1 MSSVETIDTERI
13 AHSPLGA
20 SGSGRWMNCPG
31 SIQLQKK
38 LGIFHTESG
47 FAAKEGTAAHEVLAQ
62 CLADGMKLEPLD
74 FLGRTV
80 VVEGTSFEVDQKM
93 VEALNVC
100 YNHVYENMKEARAM
114 GRIIS
119 YIEVSMQHSKHEL
132 MFGTTD
138 CAIVAIRDDGKVVI
152 WVNDL
157 KYGQG
162 IVVEP
167 TTSQIKYYATL
178 VADRLLKEEI
188 IQSYD
193 DIVLVYLTIMQP
205 RIPHTD
211 GLIRTKYLSGEQLYD
226 WYSEMLVPA
235 MKETENPDA
244 VLQMG
249 DWCTFCPVKT
259 HCPAM
264 ATAVVD
270 FSSAK
275 PPEEMDGDELGRAIM
290 KLDAIIKL
298 KERYEAVALKKA
310 MRGEKIYGKKLVK
323 QKANRKWREGI
334 AELMLIEQYGEEAY
348 TKKLKGIPDI
358 EKLPDGKTF
367 VAQYAFQPTDS
378 GLTLAPLSDNRKEA
392 KTLMAAFEDF
402 EDGFDG
408 LG

>member
-1 MSSVETIDTERI
+1 MSKTDTIDTERI
-13 AHSPLGA
+13 EHSPLGA

-38 LGIFHTESG
+38 LGIFQTESG

-74 FLGRTV
+74 FIGRTV

-100 YNHVYENMKEARAM
+100 YNHVYENMKMAHAK
-114 GRIIS
+114 GRIVS

-138 CAIVAIRDDGKVVI
+138 CAIVCIMDNGKVLI

-178 VADRLLKEEI
+178 VADRLLKEGI

-193 DIVLVYLTIMQP
+193 DIELVYLTIMQP
-205 RIPHTD
+205 RIPHTN
-211 GLIRTKYLSGEQLYD
+211 GLVRTTAMTGGELYD
-226 WYSEMLVPA
+226 WYRHVLVPA

-244 VLQMG
+244 ILQMG

-275 PPEEMDGDELGRAIM
+275 RPEDMDGDELGRAIM
-290 KLDAIIKL
+290 KLTAIINL

-310 MRGEKIYGKKLVK
+310 LRGEKIYGKKLVK
-323 QKANRKWREGI
+323 QKANRRLREGI
-334 AELMLIEQYGEEAY
+334 GELMLIETYGDAAFS
-348 TKKLKGIPDI
+348 KKLIGIPDI

-367 VAQYAFQPTDS
+367 VAQYAFQPTDA

-392 KTLMAAFEDF
+392 KPLMAAYEEFEDS
-402 EDGFDG
+402 FDG